1 MKKGGLLWKAEN
13 SGIMKNSREHPKP
26 CSKGLASRPPEP
38 SAASRER
45 QGCVQRPSDFARE
58 MEDPGLSGIYS
69 RLSVD
74 I

>member
-1 MKKGGLLWKAEN
+1 
-13 SGIMKNSREHPKP
+13 MKNSREHPKP
-26 CSKGLASRPPEP
+26 CSKGLASHSPEP

-58 MEDPGLSGIYS
+58 MEDPGFSEIYS
-69 RLSVD
+69 CLNVD